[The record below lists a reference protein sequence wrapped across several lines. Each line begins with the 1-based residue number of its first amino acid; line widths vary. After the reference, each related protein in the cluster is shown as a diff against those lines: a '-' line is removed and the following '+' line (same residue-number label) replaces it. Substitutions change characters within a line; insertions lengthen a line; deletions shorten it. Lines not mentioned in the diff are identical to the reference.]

1 MGMNGV
7 NNGFLGFH
15 DFRIPRENMLMKN
28 SKVNF
33 HTSAVRSAVSCGG
46 CEFERKLM
54 SVFHINRTVHKS

>member
-1 MGMNGV
+1 MGMNGA

-33 HTSAVRSAVSCGG
+33 HKVAVRSAISSSGS
-46 CEFERKLM
+46 ELERKIIC
-54 SVFHINRTVHKS
+54 VNRTVLKS